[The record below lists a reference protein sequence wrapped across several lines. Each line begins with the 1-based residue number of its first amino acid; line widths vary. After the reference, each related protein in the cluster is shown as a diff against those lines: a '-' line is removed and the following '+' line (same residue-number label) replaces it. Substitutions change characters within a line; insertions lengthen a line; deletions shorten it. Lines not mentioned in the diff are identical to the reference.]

1 MNADNETLLVIQR
14 IVVDVPC
21 AYTILGGPS
30 AVLGGN
36 MDGEHSHVVS
46 CRNTEQK
53 TMRSNGQLPRES
65 AFEMKWM
72 DSV

>member
-1 MNADNETLLVIQR
+1 M
-14 IVVDVPC
+14 
-21 AYTILGGPS
+21 S
-30 AVLGGN
+30 
-36 MDGEHSHVVS
+36 GEHSHVVE